1 MRFVL
6 LIGCLSL
13 GACAAL
19 VTMRLPSLNRKVAHF
34 RPSVSQFLP
43 QDRGGPAGR
52 NSPIHPRP
60 AGFMRS
66 VIFR

>member
-19 VTMRLPSLNRKVAHF
+19 ATMRLPSLNRKVAHF
-34 RPSVSQFLP
+34 LPLGLAIPSIRPRKTDWS
-43 QDRGGPAGR
+43 
-52 NSPIHPRP
+52 
-60 AGFMRS
+60 
-66 VIFR
+66 